1 MKLSKIVLAMGL
13 IAAITACSN
22 QPAAPQL
29 PQGVKLIT
37 EHTQQK
43 NGVSVPYKK
52 YELDNGLT
60 VIVHEDHSDPL
71 VHVDV
76 TYHVGSAREE
86 LGKSGFA
93 HFFEHM
99 MFQGSENVGDEEH
112 FRIVTEAGGTLN
124 GTTNSDRTNYF
135 QTVPSNQLEKMLW
148 LEADRM
154 GFLLDAVTE
163 QKFEVQR
170 ETVKNERGQRVDNR
184 PYGRLGERVSQA
196 LYPVGHP
203 YSWPVIGYMD
213 DLNRANVN
221 DVKAFFLRW
230 YGPNNAT
237 VTIGGAV
244 TANEVLPL
252 VKQYFGSIPRGPE
265 VTAAPKQPVS
275 LDSDRYISMEDNVHL
290 PLIYMSYPTVYLRHE
305 DEAALDVLAE
315 ILGGGKNSIF
325 YKNLVKTQV
334 AVQANVNHPCA
345 ELACT
350 FNLLALPHPASGK
363 NLADIEALI
372 RESLAEFEQRG
383 VNDDDLLKV
392 KAQMEANTIY
402 GLQSVSGKVSQLAI
416 NETLTGNP
424 DNLQNDLNRVN
435 KVTKDDVMRVY
446 NTYLKGKGSV
456 IMSVV
461 PRGKLDLIAAADNF
475 SPEVLDFG
483 GPSQTSADDLQVRRA
498 TDNFDRSIEPQA
510 GVNPA
515 VTVPAYWQS
524 SLDNGISVL
533 GAASD
538 ETPTTAMLLKLNS
551 GLYYESPDKTGLS
564 SMLTAMLNEDTKN
577 FSGEEIALELE
588 KLGSYISISAG
599 DEHIQLYVLSLSKNL
614 DKTIELLMEKMLRP
628 AFNEDDFN
636 RLKQQR
642 LQGIQQSEKNAGY
655 LASNAFRKLMY
666 GDSILGQPG
675 GGTLASVT
683 NLGLEDVKAYYNS
696 HFKPDGGQL
705 IVVSDLAKDKLQQ
718 AIKPLTQFTGKAPAV
733 NVQVPEDTSRGAVI
747 YLVHKDDSPQSEIRI
762 GKRSLSED
770 ITGEYFKT
778 GLANFTI
785 GGNFN
790 SRINLNLR
798 EDKGYTYGART
809 GFNADSYTGV
819 FVASAAVRA
828 DATAASVKEF
838 IDELNRFSAEGVT
851 DPELAFMRRALNQR
865 DALKYE
871 TPNAKLGF
879 LAQILEHDL
888 APTFVD
894 ERNAIIANISKQE
907 INQLAKQHFDPK
919 NMVIVV
925 VGDSAVLRPE
935 LEALGYPVEDLSL

>member
-1 MKLSKIVLAMGL
+1 MKLTKIVLAMGL
-13 IAAITACSN
+13 AAGLAACSQ

-29 PQGVKLIT
+29 PKGISLVTVHNQL
-37 EHTQQK
+37 EDS
-43 NGVSVPYKK
+43 VSVPYKK
-52 YELDNGLT
+52 YQLDNGLT
-60 VIVHEDHSDPL
+60 IIVHEDHSDPL

-163 QKFEVQR
+163 EKFEVQR

-184 PYGRLGERVSQA
+184 PYGRLGERVAQA

-237 VTIGGAV
+237 LTIGGAV
-244 TANEVLPL
+244 KPQDVLPL
-252 VKQYFGSIPRGPE
+252 VQQYFGSIPRGPE

-275 LDSDRYISMEDNVHL
+275 LDNDRYISMEDNVHL

-305 DEAALDVLAE
+305 DEAALDVLAQ

-325 YKNLVKTQV
+325 YKNLVKTQI

-363 NLADIEALI
+363 NLADIEVLI
-372 RESLAEFEQRG
+372 RESLVEFEQRG
-383 VNDDDLLKV
+383 VSDDDLYKV

-402 GLQSVSGKVSQLAI
+402 GLQSVAGKVGQLAI
-416 NETLTGNP
+416 NQTLTGNP

-435 KVTKDDVMRVY
+435 KVTKDDVLRVY

-456 IMSVV
+456 VMSVV
-461 PRGKLDLIAAADNF
+461 PRGKLDLIASADNF

-483 GPSQTSADDLQVRRA
+483 GPSTTSADDLQVRRA
-498 TDNFDRSIEPQA
+498 VDNFDRSVEPQA

-524 SLDNGISVL
+524 SLDNGIKVL

-538 ETPTTAMLLKLNS
+538 ETPTTAMLLKLKS

-577 FSGEEIALELE
+577 FSGEDIALELE
-588 KLGSYISISAG
+588 KLGSFISISAT

-614 DKTIELLMEKMLRP
+614 DQTIAILLEKMLQP
-628 AFNEDDFN
+628 AFNQDDFE

-683 NLGLEDVKAYYNS
+683 NLSLEDIKSYYQS

-705 IVVSDLAKDKLQQ
+705 IVVSDLGKAQLQQ
-718 AIKPLTQFTGKAPAV
+718 AIAPLSQFSGKAPAV
-733 NVQVPEDTSRGAVI
+733 NLEVPANTARGSVI

-762 GKRSLSED
+762 GKRSLTED

-809 GFNADSYTGV
+809 GFSADSFSGV
-819 FVASAAVRA
+819 FIASAAVRA

-838 IDELNRFSAEGVT
+838 IDELNLFSAEGVT
-851 DPELAFMRRALNQR
+851 EPELTFMRRALNQR

-879 LAQILEHDL
+879 LAQILQYDL
-888 APTFVD
+888 LPSFVD
-894 ERNAIIANISKQE
+894 ERNAIIATISQQE

-919 NMVIVV
+919 DMVIVV